1 MQKKNND
8 RKVILALSVVLL
20 AAARSFGQ
28 SSLDLPQA
36 IAIALEKSPTR
47 KMALAD
53 TRITRAEVSLVKARF
68 FPRVSLNETATL
80 GNDPVTVFASRLR
93 EARFTPADFAP
104 SRINHPE
111 PLGDFS
117 TRIIGEWNLFDSFAK
132 MHQLRKAK
140 LIDQA
145 AVKELSRADQ
155 ELIFRVLD
163 SYYSIGVAR
172 KQVEVAEQLV
182 KTAQAVFESSTAR
195 VESGSTVESDALLA
209 RVNLYNRQQ
218 DAIRARSNLQ
228 IALTQFETVLGIT
241 LPEGQQPA
249 AVLIEQPVSP
259 PSLAEAEAHALRLRP
274 DLKAVALQVAAQ
286 RSSVSAVRATYGPR
300 LDVFGSWQTDRP
312 SPFSSG
318 SSGWVTGAELR
329 IDILSRDRDANLAS
343 ENALLSRTEAA
354 KQIAE
359 NNIRLDVRKA
369 WFDQDASRQML
380 DVSRATVT
388 HAEESLRMVRD
399 RYDSGLATITDLLRA
414 EDAARG
420 SSVNYWQSVY
430 RYIVSYAALEL
441 ASGELTSQSK
451 VINQ

>member
-1 MQKKNND
+1 
-8 RKVILALSVVLL
+8 
-20 AAARSFGQ
+20 
-28 SSLDLPQA
+28 
-36 IAIALEKSPTR
+36 
-47 KMALAD
+47 
-53 TRITRAEVSLVKARF
+53 
-68 FPRVSLNETATL
+68 
-80 GNDPVTVFASRLR
+80 
-93 EARFTPADFAP
+93 
-104 SRINHPE
+104 
-111 PLGDFS
+111 LGDFS
-117 TRIIGEWNLFDSFAK
+117 TRISGEWNLFDSSAK

-140 LIDQA
+140 LIEQA
-145 AVKELSRADQ
+145 AVKQLSRADQ

-182 KTAQAVFESSTAR
+182 KTAQAVFESSAAR

-218 DAIRARSNLQ
+218 EAIRARSNLQ
-228 IALTQFETVLGIT
+228 IAFTQFETAVGIT
-241 LPEGQQPA
+241 LSESQQPA

-274 DLKAVALQVAAQ
+274 DLQAIILQVAAQ
-286 RSSVSAVRATYGPR
+286 RSSVSAIRSTYGPR

-318 SSGWVTGAELR
+318 SSGWVAGAELR

-343 ENALLSRTEAA
+343 ENALLSRTDAA

-380 DVSRATVT
+380 DVSRATVQ

-420 SSVNYWQSVY
+420 SRVNYWQSVY

-451 VINQ
+451 VITQ